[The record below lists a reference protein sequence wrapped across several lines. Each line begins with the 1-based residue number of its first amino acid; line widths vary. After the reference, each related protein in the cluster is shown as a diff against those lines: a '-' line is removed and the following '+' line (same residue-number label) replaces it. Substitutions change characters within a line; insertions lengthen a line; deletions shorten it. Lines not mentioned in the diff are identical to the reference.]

1 VHDNIEARVTAMTE
15 CLVLGINELEERL
28 YHPSLK
34 ERLVVSPLI
43 KPHTQDGTIDIRLGT
58 KFIMTQRTSVSQI
71 DPLDV
76 KQEKI
81 PRFLQRVDLPMG
93 SPITIHP
100 RMLLLAAT
108 LEYICLP
115 LNLCASV
122 VTRSTYGRLGLI
134 SATAIHVHPGYRG
147 CLTLELVNFGDIAIR
162 LYPGIRIAQLVI
174 YQTKPSTTP
183 EKPKYQLVTEPQFP
197 KLWDEDDYPVLDHLK
212 KEAAELGITSAT
224 YL

>member
-1 VHDNIEARVTAMTE
+1 MTV
-15 CLVLGINELEERL
+15 CSALGISELEERL
-28 YHPSLK
+28 YHPRL
-34 ERLVVSPLI
+34 EDRLVVSPLI
-43 KPHTQDGTIDIRLGT
+43 KPHSQDGTIDIRLGT
-58 KFIMTQRTSVSQI
+58 KFIMTQRTSVPQI
-71 DPLDV
+71 DPLVLNSED
-76 KQEKI
+76 I
-81 PRFLQRVDLPMG
+81 PKFLQRVDLPMG

-147 CLTLELVNFGDIAIR
+147 CLTLELVNFGDAAIL

-174 YQTKPSTTP
+174 YHADPSERP

-197 KLWDEDDYPVLDHLK
+197 KLWDEDDYPVLRNLK
-212 KEAAELGITSAT
+212 KKAVELGITSAT